1 MTGIIVNIL
10 LIGVPSIIILSVLCG
25 LYIDYRRN
33 KRDTGIWD
41 EIREWRGKKPG
52 EPFSITDEEFYA
64 FIHYKKK

>member
-1 MTGIIVNIL
+1 MTGIIVITL
-10 LIGVPSIIILSVLCG
+10 LIGVPSIIILSFLCG
-25 LYIDYRRN
+25 LYIDYRRSKYN
-33 KRDTGIWD
+33 PHIWD